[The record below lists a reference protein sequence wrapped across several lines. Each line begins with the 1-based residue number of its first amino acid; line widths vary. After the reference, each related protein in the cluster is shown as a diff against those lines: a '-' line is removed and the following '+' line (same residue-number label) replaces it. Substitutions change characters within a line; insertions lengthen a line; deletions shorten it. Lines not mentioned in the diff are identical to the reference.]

1 MSGDASGEAAG
12 GAPPPAAPPPQA
24 GGGFKIPKLAPG
36 PPAADPSAPAQD
48 SAAACSSGGG
58 ALDDAARL
66 ARKQR
71 KHKGTRKHKHLLVV
85 DLNGLLVDRRMTP
98 FVEPDGTKRAPDAKF
113 GKFFIYNRPHMT
125 TFVEWAF
132 EHFTVGVWSSAQQH
146 NAKTLVQHIWG
157 ESRDRLAFVWGQD
170 KCTHVGA
177 MDPAKPKSKPILL
190 KDLKKL
196 WASPSFKRFG
206 PRNTLLLDDSPYKAA
221 MNPTHCAIHPKE
233 YKLEGERREEGDASG
248 DDAFHKRKTDDDVLG
263 PGGALREYL
272 ARLATEADFVDA
284 FVENTPWRSCGEE
297 APASSDEVMRKAR
310 EGGRAV
316 AAAEAAARVAGR
328 DANEIDLP
336 SEEEEEEQEGLG
348 NDTASEKNA
357 APVAGNAAARRPT
370 TDMNADDDPDGW
382 GGSGDEAEGIGD
394 EAGVERRSEGAAA
407 ETRTEKRETTE
418 RTSAEAFDATEK
430 SPVRKKP
437 RRVFDGSGACLFLK
451 RWAWKREAKSDEE
464 RFDLPYEHEM
474 SVRSGSTVPMG
485 FDADDGDSS
494 TKTVSFAFEQ
504 ARFDDKRNA
513 GADGGFASTVWDS
526 AIVLAKFIEKHQEK
540 FRGLRVV
547 ELGAGCGL
555 VSVALLHA
563 GAARVVATDLPA
575 NTKLLRANVFSNAP
589 SGKDE
594 GHAWDV
600 KALSWGKD
608 ANEALGDEP
617 FDLVVS
623 TDCMYV
629 AESACLLAD
638 TLEALVGDRARV
650 KKKSRAPFGAPVL
663 FAYGRNRQAESAF
676 EQALRNAGR
685 AVTFVPSDVPDEELD
700 ELYQCSDVRVV
711 RYRAEASA

>member
-1 MSGDASGEAAG
+1 
-12 GAPPPAAPPPQA
+12 
-24 GGGFKIPKLAPG
+24 
-36 PPAADPSAPAQD
+36 
-48 SAAACSSGGG
+48 
-58 ALDDAARL
+58 
-66 ARKQR
+66 
-71 KHKGTRKHKHLLVV
+71 
-85 DLNGLLVDRRMTP
+85 
-98 FVEPDGTKRAPDAKF
+98 
-113 GKFFIYNRPHMT
+113 
-125 TFVEWAF
+125 
-132 EHFTVGVWSSAQQH
+132 
-146 NAKTLVQHIWG
+146 
-157 ESRDRLAFVWGQD
+157 
-170 KCTHVGA
+170 
-177 MDPAKPKSKPILL
+177 
-190 KDLKKL
+190 
-196 WASPSFKRFG
+196 
-206 PRNTLLLDDSPYKAA
+206 
-221 MNPTHCAIHPKE
+221 
-233 YKLEGERREEGDASG
+233 
-248 DDAFHKRKTDDDVLG
+248 
-263 PGGALREYL
+263 
-272 ARLATEADFVDA
+272 
-284 FVENTPWRSCGEE
+284 
-297 APASSDEVMRKAR
+297 MRKAR

-348 NDTASEKNA
+348 NDTAPEKNA
-357 APVAGNAAARRPT
+357 APVAGN
-370 TDMNADDDPDGW
+370 MNADDDPDGW

-394 EAGVERRSEGAAA
+394 EAGVERAEGAAA
-407 ETRTEKRETTE
+407 ETRKEKRETTE
-418 RTSAEAFDATEK
+418 QTT
-430 SPVRKKP
+430 PRKKP
-437 RRVFDGSGACLFLK
+437 KRVFDGSGACLFLK

-504 ARFDDKRNA
+504 ARFDDKQNK

-608 ANEALGDEP
+608 ANEALDNEP

-638 TLEALVGDRARV
+638 TLEALVGDSARV
-650 KKKSRAPFGAPVL
+650 KTKSRAPFGAPVL
-663 FAYGRNRQAESAF
+663 FAYGRNRQAESLF
-676 EQALRNAGR
+676 ERALRNAGR
-685 AVTFVPSDVPDEELD
+685 AVTFVGSDVPDEELD